1 MISTFPAKSHRN
13 VKTRTTTRKKRY
25 CSLVSRGSSSPK
37 VEMLDFWG
45 LDASSMP
52 ASSALN
58 QQRQKLKPAALDI
71 SYIRLHKHLYHY
83 NFWKAD
89 TQSVFLSCHKN
100 QKFRFHL
107 VYGTSAWPMLYPKA
121 GQAYL
126 DCQLNDI
133 GTQVVFRKVFSS
145 RLCMKITSFTW
156 TQITIIDFVCIN
168 CWRNEVRVNQIL
180 TEILHRWLYDTTI
193 TIDSERHGH
202 MYLSNLMYQTK
213 E

>member
-1 MISTFPAKSHRN
+1 MSPLLYPLFCSLYACLFLVYCMTLNRYMISTFPAKSHRN

-107 VYGTSAWPMLYPKA
+107 VYGTSA
-121 GQAYL
+121 
-126 DCQLNDI
+126 
-133 GTQVVFRKVFSS
+133 
-145 RLCMKITSFTW
+145 
-156 TQITIIDFVCIN
+156 
-168 CWRNEVRVNQIL
+168 
-180 TEILHRWLYDTTI
+180 
-193 TIDSERHGH
+193 
-202 MYLSNLMYQTK
+202 
-213 E
+213 